1 MAIEFCPKC
10 LSPQNM
16 RLSTSVREQTDSEGA
31 IKKILTKNY
40 QCEVCHSFVRGEE
53 AEVSDDDMNDEK
65 ASSVPGN

>member
-40 QCEVCHSFVRGEE
+40 QCEVCHSFVRGEDV
-53 AEVSDDDMNDEK
+53 EVSDDDINGGK
-65 ASSVPGN
+65 ATIGAGN